1 MKKLPY
7 TATTRTGDVFDI
19 EFPLHNETVDAV
31 RVGQLVSTLLQA
43 IERDLDVVGE
53 MSNGDVLQALA
64 MATAVRTRMIHASQD
79 LTEAIAKELV
89 GIALGAVAEATHHEA
104 KAGHA

>member
-1 MKKLPY
+1 M
-7 TATTRTGDVFDI
+7 FDI
-19 EFPLHNETVDAV
+19 EFPLHNDTVDPV

-64 MATAVRTRMIHASQD
+64 MATAVRARMIHASQD

-104 KAGHA
+104 KAGLA

>member
-1 MKKLPY
+1 M
-7 TATTRTGDVFDI
+7 FDI
-19 EFPLHNETVDAV
+19 EFPLHNDTVDPV

-64 MATAVRTRMIHASQD
+64 MATAVRARMIHASQD

-104 KAGHA
+104 NAGHA

>member
-1 MKKLPY
+1 M
-7 TATTRTGDVFDI
+7 FDI
-19 EFPLHNETVDAV
+19 EFPLHNDTVDPV
-31 RVGQLVSTLLQA
+31 GVGQLVSTLLQA

-64 MATAVRTRMIHASQD
+64 MATAVRARMIHASQD

-104 KAGHA
+104 KAGLA

>member
-1 MKKLPY
+1 M
-7 TATTRTGDVFDI
+7 FDI
-19 EFPLHNETVDAV
+19 EFPLHNDTVDAV

-64 MATAVRTRMIHASQD
+64 MATAVRARMIHASQD

-104 KAGHA
+104 TAGHA